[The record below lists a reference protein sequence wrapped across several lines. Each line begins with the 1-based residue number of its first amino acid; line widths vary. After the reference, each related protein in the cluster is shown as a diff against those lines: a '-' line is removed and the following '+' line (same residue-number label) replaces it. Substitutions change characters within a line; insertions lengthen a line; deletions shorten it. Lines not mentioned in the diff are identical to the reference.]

1 MKHVPRGVAAHG
13 MEAALHVNK
22 ASGHTLADV
31 VRGVPPETHSS
42 EGGGVWAE
50 YLPKAALMSN
60 DLFLDDVNVLVP
72 VWLGGRGDRPA
83 FAMDATGFFG
93 RYLFTVKSTDSSQG
107 LPMATGGTLASPL
120 TSTKRSRHLARR
132 ICGRSV
138 EDLWMG

>member
-72 VWLGGRGDRPA
+72 VWLGGRGDRP
-83 FAMDATGFFG
+83 GFPIG
-93 RYLFTVKSTDSSQG
+93 RNRIFREV
-107 LPMATGGTLASPL
+107 PIHRVVRLASSASPGTPSRQ
-120 TSTKRSRHLARR
+120 TSRQP
-132 ICGRSV
+132 V
-138 EDLWMG
+138 P

>member
-1 MKHVPRGVAAHG
+1 MKHVPRVVAAHG
-13 MEAALHVNK
+13 MEAALHVNN
-22 ASGHTLADV
+22 ASGHTLADA
-31 VRGVPPETHSS
+31 VRGAPPETHSS

-93 RYLFTVKSTDSSQG
+93 RYLFTVKHG
-107 LPMATGGTLASPL
+107 YATGPAHLIKREIAGPAFSLSL
-120 TSTKRSRHLARR
+120 TPIHSLRHRLVRSRQYA
-132 ICGRSV
+132 
-138 EDLWMG
+138 

>member
-93 RYLFTVKSTDSSQG
+93 RYLFTVFSIAQKREALRRPRCTQ
-107 LPMATGGTLASPL
+107 PCTSPCPP
-120 TSTKRSRHLARR
+120 TA
-132 ICGRSV
+132 IDPQPV
-138 EDLWMG
+138 QAQ